1 MTPIAGS
8 SKAAIRY
15 NICAIFRN
23 LGVAKLSIRS
33 KLYLMK
39 TILAPID
46 FSRIT
51 NAVVD
56 EAVTL
61 AKAVD
66 GRVVLLAV
74 IQPPVVMSEYAAM
87 MDIAE
92 LTAAGERNAARQL
105 EQMEKTIKPRS
116 VNTECVQVVGSPV
129 THIVEQAAKFEAD
142 YIVMGSHGHTAFYDL
157 LVGSTTHGVLKRAQ
171 CPVVIVPAAREATGE
186 VRRSARRA
194 AVA

>member
-1 MTPIAGS
+1 
-8 SKAAIRY
+8 
-15 NICAIFRN
+15 
-23 LGVAKLSIRS
+23 
-33 KLYLMK
+33 MK

-51 NAVVD
+51 DAVVD

-105 EQMEKTIKPRS
+105 ELLEQKLKPRD
-116 VNTECVQVVGSPV
+116 VHTECVQVVGSPV
-129 THIVEQAAKFEAD
+129 THIAEQATKFDAD

-171 CPVVIVPAAREATGE
+171 CPVVIVPAAREGAGE
-186 VRRSARRA
+186 VRSSARRA

>member
-1 MTPIAGS
+1 
-8 SKAAIRY
+8 
-15 NICAIFRN
+15 
-23 LGVAKLSIRS
+23 
-33 KLYLMK
+33 MK

-51 NAVVD
+51 DAVVD

-74 IQPPVVMSEYAAM
+74 TQPPVVMSEYAAM

-92 LTAAGERNAARQL
+92 LTAAGEKNAARQL
-105 EQMEKTIKPRS
+105 EKIEEKIKPLA
-116 VNTECVQVVGSPV
+116 VNTESVQLVGSPV
-129 THIVEQAAKFEAD
+129 THIVDQAAKFEAD

-157 LVGSTTHGVLKRAQ
+157 LVGSTTHGVLKRAR
-171 CPVVIVPAAREATGE
+171 CPVVIVPAAKEGNRE
-186 VRRSARRA
+186 VRRSSRRA

>member
-1 MTPIAGS
+1 
-8 SKAAIRY
+8 
-15 NICAIFRN
+15 
-23 LGVAKLSIRS
+23 
-33 KLYLMK
+33 MK

-51 NAVVD
+51 DAVVD

-105 EQMEKTIKPRS
+105 ELLEQKLKPRG
-116 VNTECVQVVGSPV
+116 VNTECVQVVGAPA
-129 THIVEQAAKFEAD
+129 THIVEQAAKFDSD

-157 LVGSTTHGVLKRAQ
+157 LVGSTTHGVLKRAR
-171 CPVVIVPAAREATGE
+171 CPVVIVPSAREGAGE
-186 VRRSARRA
+186 IRRSSHRA